1 MRLLAIITISIL
13 VFSLKA
19 QSQYIESNFCDSSIL
34 TKEEY
39 EKCIG
44 DTIFN
49 NDVLARIN
57 YISFLKTEL
66 LPKFRIE
73 RKTFTFSDAVN
84 RDARILKSIYDS
96 TLNFKL
102 QHNSSNADRHQ
113 KYLQPKAYIT
123 TLLAMETFKF
133 YPDIYAILLN
143 NIHLILN
150 PKTDYNQMLH
160 VQKLHDKIYAS
171 LPTPLIN
178 KIQHITSVM
187 KSERASFTKDYPFDM
202 FQGAVDEEKRK
213 QYDVINFILWTM

>member
-1 MRLLAIITISIL
+1 MRLLIILTISVL
-13 VFSLKA
+13 AFSVQV
-19 QSQYIESNFCDSSIL
+19 QSQNIYTNYCDSSIL

-44 DTIFN
+44 DSIYN
-49 NDVLARIN
+49 NDIIARVN

-73 RKTFTFSDAVN
+73 RKTFIFSDAVN

-102 QHNSSNADRHQ
+102 HHNSSNADKHQ

-133 YPDIYAILLN
+133 YPDVYAILLN
-143 NIHLILN
+143 NIHLILK

-160 VQKLHDKIYAS
+160 IQKLHDKIYAS
-171 LPTPLIN
+171 LPTPLID
-178 KIQHITSVM
+178 KIQHITSAM
-187 KSERASFTKDYPFDM
+187 KYEKASFTKDFPFDI

-213 QYDVINFILWTM
+213 QYDVINFILWTQ